1 MTAKKSCLSVV
12 LLIMQKQHETV
23 THTVHTELRT
33 EILVS
38 FRQLNSCVALQI
50 CFRLFTFSG

>member
-1 MTAKKSCLSVV
+1 MSFVV

-23 THTVHTELRT
+23 THTELRT
-33 EILVS
+33 EILVN

>member
-1 MTAKKSCLSVV
+1 MSFCG

-23 THTVHTELRT
+23 THTELRT
-33 EILVS
+33 EILVN
-38 FRQLNSCVALQI
+38 FRQLDSYVALQI

>member
-12 LLIMQKQHETV
+12 LLITQKQHETV
-23 THTVHTELRT
+23 THTELRT
-33 EILVS
+33 EILVT
-38 FRQLNSCVALQI
+38 FRQINFRVALQI